1 MQIFTYLIIIFN
13 LTFQYKYRRQ
23 YIDKIK
29 DNMRFIIKFNLIL
42 LLILNTSSIAKENF
56 FNEAK
61 NLFDKKKYE
70 DSKFL
75 FQRNI
80 VFNPKD
86 SKSYLYLAKIYNF
99 EENEKE
105 ELKNINTTLLIDPN
119 NEEALYMLI
128 DIELKRSNFSKVNEL
143 KEKFEIVCSSLCS
156 NTASINERLKNFEK
170 KDKS

>member
-1 MQIFTYLIIIFN
+1 M
-13 LTFQYKYRRQ
+13 K
-23 YIDKIK
+23 
-29 DNMRFIIKFNLIL
+29 FIIKFTLIL
-42 LLILNTSSIAKENF
+42 IFILNSSSIAKENF

-75 FQRNI
+75 FQRNV

-86 SKSYLYLAKIYNF
+86 SKSYLYLAKIYNV

-143 KEKFEIVCSSLCS
+143 KEKFEIVCSSLCN

-170 KDKS
+170 KDES

>member
-1 MQIFTYLIIIFN
+1 
-13 LTFQYKYRRQ
+13 
-23 YIDKIK
+23 
-29 DNMRFIIKFNLIL
+29 MRFIIKFNLIL
-42 LLILNTSSIAKENF
+42 FLILNTSLIAKENF

-61 NLFDKKKYE
+61 KLFDIKKYE

-80 VFNPKD
+80 VFNPKNAD
-86 SKSYLYLAKIYNF
+86 SYLYLAKIYNI

-128 DIELKRSNFSKVNEL
+128 DIELKRSNFLKVNAL
-143 KEKFEIVCSSLCS
+143 KEKFEIVCSLLCN

-170 KDKS
+170 KDES